1 MKSPSSDQSYDL
13 TLLLCEQS
21 PLNTITRRRVD
32 VTPSVLACLTDS
44 ATSLDV
50 RNATV
55 THMKTQP
62 DKSSSASGT
71 LPEVHDSHESIDQLR
86 EENARLRAEISQLR
100 NHKTDVSDASWE
112 SAMQQGIGYADGVS
126 LTSSLSPGRLLK
138 QLNGIARQRQ
148 EDGLIRN
155 SDEFDYLPKPRSAQA
170 DLEADFVR
178 WGYCL
183 VKDAMSREQIQAQVD
198 RMKEQAEAEREL
210 DSAIMT
216 SRKSK
221 AQLVNN
227 LVLKG
232 QVFRDAVEFKSSAAQ
247 KGELVDNL
255 LTKIMGER
263 FGLGCAHGS
272 IVHQGGGLQE
282 LHVDQAGFPMPYPP
296 FPFGSLIIWCY
307 TEFNLDNGATY
318 LVPGSHRTASGAT
331 TFHDGADLVTL
342 VESEPGLVAIY
353 APPGT
358 CILTD
363 TRVLHGGGLRTAPGT
378 RYAMRCHY
386 NRWFVRALH
395 EQASVNHHVPDDI
408 YSTLSPRLK
417 QMMGIEVSNSTPI
430 GELTNDEETTVTP

>member
-1 MKSPSSDQSYDL
+1 M
-13 TLLLCEQS
+13 T
-21 PLNTITRRRVD
+21 
-32 VTPSVLACLTDS
+32 
-44 ATSLDV
+44 
-50 RNATV
+50 
-55 THMKTQP
+55 TQP

-71 LPEVHDSHESIDQLR
+71 LPKVHDTLESVERLR
-86 EENARLRAEISQLR
+86 EENARLRAELSQLR
-100 NHKTDVSDASWE
+100 NHQAEVSTTAWE
-112 SAMQQGIGYADGVS
+112 AAMQQGIAYADGVS
-126 LTSSLSPGRLLK
+126 RTSSLSAGRLLK
-138 QLNGIARQRQ
+138 QLNGIAKQRQ

-155 SDEFDYLPKPRSAQA
+155 SDEIDYLPKPRSDQA

-183 VKDAMSREQIQAQVD
+183 VKDAMSPGQIQAQVE
-198 RMKEQAEAEREL
+198 RMTEQAAAERKL

-216 SRKSK
+216 SRQSK

-227 LVLKG
+227 LILKG
-232 QVFRDAVEFKSSAAQ
+232 QVFRDAVEFKASAAQ
-247 KGELVDNL
+247 KGELVDQL

-307 TEFNLDNGATY
+307 TDFNLANGATY

-331 TFHDGADLVTL
+331 TFHDGADLVRL
-342 VESEPGLVAIY
+342 VEGEPGLVAIC
-353 APPGT
+353 APAGT

-408 YSTLSPRLK
+408 YAKLSPRLK
-417 QMMGIEVSNSTPI
+417 QMMGIEVSNAMPV
-430 GELTNDEETTVTP
+430 GELANEEETAEP

>member
-1 MKSPSSDQSYDL
+1 M
-13 TLLLCEQS
+13 T
-21 PLNTITRRRVD
+21 
-32 VTPSVLACLTDS
+32 
-44 ATSLDV
+44 
-50 RNATV
+50 
-55 THMKTQP
+55 TQP
-62 DKSSSASGT
+62 DKSSSASGN
-71 LPEVHDSHESIDQLR
+71 LPEVHDTRESVEELR

-100 NHKTDVSDASWE
+100 NHQADISDEAWE
-112 SAMQQGIGYADGVS
+112 SAMQQGIAYADGVS
-126 LTSSLSPGRLLK
+126 QTSSLSPGRLLK
-138 QLNGIARQRQ
+138 QLNGIAKQRQ

-155 SDEFDYLPKPRSAQA
+155 SDEFEYLPKPRSDQEE
-170 DLEADFVR
+170 LEADFVR

-183 VKDAMSREQIQAQVD
+183 VEDAMSPEQVKAQVD
-198 RMKEQAEAEREL
+198 RMTEQAAAERKL

-216 SRKSK
+216 SRGSK

-232 QVFRDAVEFKSSAAQ
+232 QVFRDAVEFNPSAAQ
-247 KGELVDNL
+247 RGELVDNL

-307 TEFNLDNGATY
+307 TEFNLENGATY

-331 TFHDGADLVTL
+331 TFHDGADLVRL
-342 VESEPGLVAIY
+342 VEGEPGLVAVC
-353 APPGT
+353 APVGT

-363 TRVLHGGGLRTAPGT
+363 TRVLHGGGLRIAPGT

-395 EQASVNHHVPDDI
+395 EQASVNHHVPDDV
-408 YSTLSPRLK
+408 YAKLSPRLK
-417 QMMGIEVSNSTPI
+417 QMMGIEVNNSTPT
-430 GELTNDEETTVTP
+430 GELTNHEEQTTEP